1 MQFIYN
7 KKYLVFQYI
16 CMHIYIIKNYNQR
29 LINYYNNNINKKEM
43 KDY

>member
-1 MQFIYN
+1 
-7 KKYLVFQYI
+7 
-16 CMHIYIIKNYNQR
+16 MHIYIIKNYNQR